1 MQYMRS
7 IILINKQMFSFLKT
21 HLNKTVKWNH
31 VYVQWLFSP
40 HYSEPVWW
48 SDRRPFHFAIATFE
62 AILEGLISVS
72 CLMVMVS
79 FILAS
84 RTGLMCVSL
93 LLCGRTNH
101 VG

>member
-1 MQYMRS
+1 MYNGFS
-7 IILINKQMFSFLKT
+7 VLIIQNL
-21 HLNKTVKWNH
+21 
-31 VYVQWLFSP
+31 YGG
-40 HYSEPVWW
+40 
-48 SDRRPFHFAIATFE
+48 PFHFAIATFE